1 MQQIFWA
8 AHIAVAHTQKNIKSY
23 GLAARWR
30 KLCGQRN
37 VPISTAVGMELT
49 PDDLLP
55 RHPHFPFQ
63 TRLPKKMQNGGSSAQ
78 SGQGSRGRAR
88 LPGLG
93 RTVVSAEEEKAS
105 PVIRRAEPQSLPGVS
120 THSVGP
126 TGARAAAREAKAEQ
140 LRLQL
145 RDKEENRVSTY
156 TTRLQD
162 AVAQVV
168 AGGTQVKACSDHS
181 IDDDIKRTT
190 LREYVCPVSF
200 SRCCSL
206 RLTTRCAQ
214 SHP

>member
-1 MQQIFWA
+1 MHQIFWA
-8 AHIAVAHTQKNIKSY
+8 AHVAVAHTQKNIKSY
-23 GLAARWR
+23 RLAARWR

-37 VPISTAVGMELT
+37 VAIFTAVGKELT

-88 LPGLG
+88 LPGFG
-93 RTVVSAEEEKAS
+93 RTVVGAEEEKAS
-105 PVIRRAEPQSLPGVS
+105 PMIRRAEPQSRPDVS
-120 THSVGP
+120 TD
-126 TGARAAAREAKAEQ
+126 ARAAAREAKAEQ

-200 SRCCSL
+200 SRFCSL

-214 SHP
+214 SRP